1 MPRKKKNVPPKPR
14 THLTLDDRI
23 AIEKGLDHRK
33 SISEIARELG
43 KDRSTISREIQRNC
57 TIKEQKGVLCEH
69 YWNCKKNDLC
79 PRKCGPRKHCSRCK
93 MIKCSNTCPDYKKS
107 ADRCLRRKEKEVCNG
122 CPCLKDPV
130 YCFFT
135 QRIYRAV
142 KADNASSER
151 SLAARGGFN
160 LTGEQFARIDK
171 IVSPL
176 LQKGLSPYAI
186 LSKHKDLGIS
196 IQTLYRL
203 VECGELSAGNLDL
216 RNQVKRKPRKGLK
229 TRKMRNEVV
238 SKLKEGRKFSNFKE
252 YMATNSVP
260 VVQMDTV
267 LGLQAEKPCL
277 LTLHLPSVHLQLAL
291 ILEEHTSTCVV
302 HALDVLEETLGTE
315 LFESVFPVILTDNGT
330 EFTDITGMER
340 SFLIPDHQRTK
351 IFFCDPNRS
360 DQKGACENNHRFI
373 RYVIPKGT
381 SLMPY
386 SQEDINL
393 MMNHINSYPRKE
405 LYGKTPLQAARILLP
420 EDVFILLGL
429 EEIPHDELFLKPALL
444 WKGKEQNSIS
454 QS

>member
-23 AIEKGLDHRK
+23 AIEKGLDHHE
-33 SISEIARELG
+33 SISKIARELG

-57 TIKEQKGVLCEH
+57 IVKECKSALCA
-69 YWNCKKNDLC
+69 YFWNCKKNDLC

-107 ADRCLRRKEKEVCNG
+107 DDRCTRRKEQEVCNG
-122 CPCLKDPV
+122 CLYINDPSHCL
-130 YCFFT
+130 FT
-135 QRIYRAV
+135 QRIYKAI
-142 KADNASSER
+142 KADIASDER

-160 LTGEQFARIDK
+160 LTGEQFARIDE

-176 LQKGLSPYAI
+176 LQRGLSPYAI
-186 LSKHKDLGIS
+186 LARHKDLGIS
-196 IQTLYRL
+196 VQTLYRL

-238 SKLKEGRKFSNFKE
+238 SKLKEGRKFSDFEE
-252 YMATNSVP
+252 YMDTNNVP

-267 LGLQAEKPCL
+267 LGLQSEMPCL

-291 ILEEHTSTCVV
+291 ILEEHTSACVV
-302 HALDVLEETLGTE
+302 HALDILEETLGTE
-315 LFESVFPVILTDNGT
+315 LFEVVFPVILTDNGT
-330 EFTDITGMER
+330 EFTDIIGMER
-340 SFLIPDHQRTK
+340 SCLIPDRQRTR

-360 DQKGACENNHRFI
+360 DQKGACENNHRLI
-373 RYVIPKGT
+373 RYVLPKGT
-381 SLMPY
+381 SFLPL
-386 SQEDINL
+386 SQTDINL

-405 LYGKTPLQAARILLP
+405 LYGKTPYQAARLLLP
-420 EDVFILLGL
+420 EDVFDLLGL
-429 EEIPHDELFLKPALL
+429 DEVPYEDLCLKPVLL
-444 WKGKEQNSIS
+444 KKKQARK
-454 QS
+454 